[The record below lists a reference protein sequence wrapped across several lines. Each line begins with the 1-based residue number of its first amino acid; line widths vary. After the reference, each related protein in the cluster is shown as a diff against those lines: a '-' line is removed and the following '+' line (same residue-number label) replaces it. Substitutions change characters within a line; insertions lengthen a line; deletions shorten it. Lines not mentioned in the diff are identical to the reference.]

1 VVTFTVFELR
11 RNLRDSRFLLF
22 LVAMPPLLYL
32 LYSGFAG
39 PGTID
44 GLPAGESFM
53 VSMCCYAAMGAA
65 MYAIGPP
72 LAAERATGWIRQ
84 LRVMPL
90 TGPTWVAAKVI
101 QGSVLIFPGVIAVA
115 VTAAAV
121 HHPHISAAQWAAL
134 AAVLLAGSLPFSTL
148 GLVIG
153 QALEGQAANS
163 ATLFVMLGL
172 SFIGGLLIPD
182 PRLPADIRHAAQI
195 MPSHQLAAAARAPLS
210 GQHIAYMTVLTLA
223 VWTAASA
230 AAALLLW
237 RRDGAAA

>member
-1 VVTFTVFELR
+1 MLTFTLFELR

-22 LVAMPPLLYL
+22 LVAMPTLLYL

-39 PGTID
+39 RGTID
-44 GLPAGESFM
+44 GLPAHESFM

-90 TGPTWVAAKVI
+90 TGSGWVAAKVI
-101 QGSVLIFPGVIAVA
+101 QGSILIFPGVIAVA
-115 VTAAAV
+115 VTATVA
-121 HHPHISAAQWAAL
+121 HHPHVSVAQWAAL
-134 AAVLLAGSLPFSTL
+134 AAVLLAGSLPFSAL

-153 QALEGQAANS
+153 QALEGQSANS

-182 PRLPADIRHAAQI
+182 PRLPAGIRHAAQVT
-195 MPSHQLAAAARAPLS
+195 PSHQLAAIAGAILG
-210 GQHIAYMTVLTLA
+210 GQHMTYTSVLTLA
-223 VWTAASA
+223 VWAAAAA

>member
-1 VVTFTVFELR
+1 MFTFTLFELR

-32 LYSGFAG
+32 LYSGFSG

-44 GLPAGESFM
+44 GLPAGESLM

-84 LRVMPL
+84 LRIMPL
-90 TGPTWVAAKVI
+90 TGPAWVAAKVI

-115 VTAAAV
+115 ATAAAV
-121 HHPHISAAQWAAL
+121 RHPHVSGAQWATL
-134 AAVLLAGSLPFSTL
+134 AVVLLAGSLPFSAL

-153 QALEGQAANS
+153 QALEGQSANT

-182 PRLPADIRHAAQI
+182 PRLPVGIRHAAQI
-195 MPSHQLAAAARAPLS
+195 TPSHQLAAAARAALS
-210 GQHIAYMTVLTLA
+210 GQHIVYTTVLTLA
-223 VWTAASA
+223 LWTAAAA